1 MKILN
6 IALLATLLAL
16 IVGCNKDEVAENYF
30 TVSTEK
36 TTYKK
41 GEIINFNFSG
51 NPDFISFYS
60 GELGFNYENKD
71 RNILNGKVEL
81 RFSTYMQSGMQ
92 LNSLQLLTSSNF
104 NGSFTKVGLKTG
116 TWTDITRRAV
126 LSTGADNTASGV
138 VDISDLVMPYKQM
151 YFAFR
156 KIDTNSPTLL
166 PSQWTVKS
174 FNLDVKLLDDS
185 LFPIAT
191 LSNIGWT
198 AIDSLNSTY
207 KWTVSSTALISGGGG
222 LNTPENEDWV
232 VTKALT
238 PLNVAPDITLPVK
251 WIDAKRTDNFSYT
264 YNIPGTYKAVFV
276 TKNQNINSQQF
287 KIKEILLTITN

>member
-126 LSTGADNTASGV
+126 LSTGADNTAC
-138 VDISDLVMPYKQM
+138 
-151 YFAFR
+151 R
-156 KIDTNSPTLL
+156 C
-166 PSQWTVKS
+166 W
-174 FNLDVKLLDDS
+174 
-185 LFPIAT
+185 
-191 LSNIGWT
+191 
-198 AIDSLNSTY
+198 
-207 KWTVSSTALISGGGG
+207 
-222 LNTPENEDWV
+222 
-232 VTKALT
+232 
-238 PLNVAPDITLPVK
+238 
-251 WIDAKRTDNFSYT
+251 
-264 YNIPGTYKAVFV
+264 PG
-276 TKNQNINSQQF
+276 
-287 KIKEILLTITN
+287 